1 MILTLFNDI
10 GGLPFDAAGCGVGAP
25 CGGKA
30 GRREAAAAA
39 GDCCPGLDIT
49 TFARCERLGVGTAPL
64 TPVVRKSG
72 ASTHAACCCCALP
85 DVLFVLTH
93 CRLSCVSSRTQTPAG
108 LVGRGNRPMRGPD
121 QKMTAACAQNLAPC
135 CLYIV
140 YAVYR
145 YTYMYMY
152 TVVYIHVGV
161 AKNDCICQPWC
172 FSCVNFGACLH

>member
-1 MILTLFNDI
+1 MAT
-10 GGLPFDAAGCGVGAP
+10 FDAAGCGVGAP

-93 CRLSCVSSRTQTPAG
+93 CRLSCVVLTHSACKTR
-108 LVGRGNRPMRGPD
+108 RGIDHLARRGID
-121 QKMTAACAQNLAPC
+121 QTAACAQNLAPC

-152 TVVYIHVGV
+152 TVVYIRVGV
-161 AKNDCICQPWC
+161 AKNDCICQPWLYTGR
-172 FSCVNFGACLH
+172 SMWHALH